1 MFPEEDHGDARDP
14 ERLCH
19 GGPRRHLVEHRA
31 ALPQVGVDVVREGGR
46 RPASSCLVCQ
56 QWYRSLAQSS
66 AGIRTCKAK
75 LVRLSPHDSLGSGM
89 EDA

>member
-1 MFPEEDHGDARDP
+1 MAKGEGFKNVNICGRHISMVPDEDHGDARDP

-19 GGPRRHLVEHRA
+19 GGPRGHLVEHRA

-56 QWYRSLAQSS
+56 QWYRSLVQSS
-66 AGIRTCKAK
+66 
-75 LVRLSPHDSLGSGM
+75 VGM
-89 EDA
+89 RR